1 MSDTAQIIEKMKP
14 QSDEFEALCNL
25 WKAYDAMPPIVDD
38 DYPEMRHYYERAIRE
53 FVEKIT
59 LNGRLAKPKTYEEA
73 KRANDDDGFQ
83 TDVCDELVRARTKF
97 PEPTFSMCALTEEVG
112 ELAKA
117 MLKRCAGK
125 GSSKDVWDEA
135 VQVAAMAQRVAVEG
149 DVSMQRIAYR
159 EPD

>member
-1 MSDTAQIIEKMKP
+1 MIDDTFASDMLAEVR
-14 QSDEFEALCNL
+14 
-25 WKAYDAMPPIVDD
+25 KA
-38 DYPEMRHYYERAIRE
+38 RA
-53 FVEKIT
+53 
-59 LNGRLAKPKTYEEA
+59 
-73 KRANDDDGFQ
+73 
-83 TDVCDELVRARTKF
+83 KF
-97 PEPTFSMCALTEEVG
+97 HGPNPTIAALTEEVG

-125 GSSKDVWDEA
+125 GTSKDVWDEA